1 MAQNS
6 LKKVLIISYFFPPC
20 NLTASERTYSW
31 AKWLHK
37 YGYYPVIISRKWEKK
52 LKSLKDV
59 SIPSS
64 KGVLHEKFDTHEVYY
79 LPYKGNLRDKIYR
92 KYGEDKYG
100 KIRQTL
106 TFFELIFQF
115 FSNKVIPYE
124 NIYTFSKKLLQ
135 KEKFEHL
142 IISGNP
148 FNLFKFGFLLHKK
161 FKIPW
166 TADYRDAWSTSE
178 INDNSSSI
186 FKKIVHKLDEKFERK
201 WVSTASSITASSKPI
216 GKSIEKITGVK
227 SYPIFNG
234 IVFEDFDIVK
244 KSSKFDDFTITYIGT
259 LYDGQKIE
267 VFCDAYKKF
276 IDVTPNVKTKLLFPG
291 LSFFGNQESRV
302 DAIMKNYESYYEC
315 SDRIP
320 REEILTLEKRAHL
333 LLHVAWQGYKGI
345 IASKIYEYIAS
356 GTKIIVA
363 PSDEGAIEEIIK
375 LSGCGEVLSKKHEL
389 VKFLKSEYQN
399 FKKGET
405 SKNDIK
411 KSSVQQFS
419 RQKQVESLVNSVLT

>member
-6 LKKVLIISYFFPPC
+6 LKKILIISYFFPPC
-20 NLTASERTYSW
+20 NLTASERSYSW

-37 YGYYPVIISRKWEKK
+37 YGYYPVIVSRKWEEK

-64 KGVLHEKFDTHEVYY
+64 KGVLNEKFETHEVYY

-92 KYGEDKYG
+92 KYGEDKYS

-115 FSNKVIPYE
+115 FSNRVIPYR
-124 NIYTFSKKLLQ
+124 NIYTFSKKLIK

-148 FNLFKFGFLLHKK
+148 FNLFKFGFLLNKQ

-178 INDNSSSI
+178 INDHSSSI
-186 FKKIVHKLDEKFERK
+186 FKKIIHNLDKKFEFK
-201 WVSTASSITASSKPI
+201 WVSTADSITASSKPI

-227 SYPIFNG
+227 SFPVFNG
-234 IVFEDFDIVK
+234 IEFEDFDIVK
-244 KSSKFDDFTITYIGT
+244 ETSKLECFSIAYIGT

-267 VFCDAYKKF
+267 VFCEAFKEF
-276 IDVTPNVKTKLLFPG
+276 IDLTHDVKTRLLFPG
-291 LSFFGNQESRV
+291 LAFFGDQESRV
-302 DAIMKNYESYYEC
+302 NSIMKGYENYIEC

-320 REEILTLEKRAHL
+320 REEILTLEKRVHL
-333 LLHVAWQGYKGI
+333 LLHVAWKGYKGV

-363 PSDEGAIEEIIK
+363 PSDEGAIEEIVK
-375 LSGCGEVLSKKHEL
+375 LSECGVVLNKKTDILEFLLSEYAKFQNGEVSH
-389 VKFLKSEYQN
+389 
-399 FKKGET
+399 
-405 SKNDIK
+405 NDINQ
-411 KSSVQQFS
+411 SNIQQFS
-419 RQKQVESLVNSVLT
+419 RQKQVETLVHSVLS